1 MREIVSSFWRR
12 LTLLSNET
20 KLLSE
25 KISILNS
32 ENKSQYY
39 RQKTINDTEYEKLN
53 LERELRI
60 GRIFNVE
67 TIIKWS
73 WVLWCVEWSRIQL
86 LVLPKALESVASGEE
101 NQWWCSRCCSWTQL
115 DFWSLYLTSCLIE
128 SHTKRSCS

>member
-1 MREIVSSFWRR
+1 M
-12 LTLLSNET
+12 SNET

-32 ENKSQYY
+32 ENKSQYF

-73 WVLWCVEWSRIQL
+73 
-86 LVLPKALESVASGEE
+86 
-101 NQWWCSRCCSWTQL
+101 
-115 DFWSLYLTSCLIE
+115 
-128 SHTKRSCS
+128 

>member
-1 MREIVSSFWRR
+1 M
-12 LTLLSNET
+12 SNET
-20 KLLSE
+20 KSLSE

-32 ENKSQYY
+32 ENKSQYF

-73 WVLWCVEWSRIQL
+73 
-86 LVLPKALESVASGEE
+86 
-101 NQWWCSRCCSWTQL
+101 
-115 DFWSLYLTSCLIE
+115 
-128 SHTKRSCS
+128 